1 MISNDILASVAGLVA
16 EQGAGEPVVG
26 AMRTRWPNLRF
37 TYCSDDDMPP
47 RLTPALSGEGFN
59 LYLIANGDHCL
70 ALTKDPAVAIG
81 VVVAEVAA
89 DTD

>member
-1 MISNDILASVAGLVA
+1 MINDELLGTVAGLVK
-16 EQGAGEPVVG
+16 EQGASEQLVSALRV
-26 AMRTRWPNLRF
+26 RWPNLRF

-47 RLTPALSGEGFN
+47 RLSPALAGEGFN

-81 VVVAEVAA
+81 VVVAEVMA
-89 DTD
+89 DE

>member
-16 EQGAGEPVVG
+16 EQGAGEPVVSS
-26 AMRTRWPNLRF
+26 MRTRWPNLRF
-37 TYCSDDDMPP
+37 TYCSDDDMPAN
-47 RLTPALSGEGFN
+47 LQPALSGEGFN

-81 VVVAEVAA
+81 VVVAEVVA
-89 DTD
+89 DE

>member
-1 MISNDILASVAGLVA
+1 MISGDILATVATMVT
-16 EQGAGEPVVG
+16 EQGASEATVS

-47 RLTPALSGEGFN
+47 RLSPASSGQGFN

-70 ALTKDPAVAIG
+70 ALTKDPEVAIG
-81 VVVAEVAA
+81 VVVAEVVE
-89 DTD
+89 DDE